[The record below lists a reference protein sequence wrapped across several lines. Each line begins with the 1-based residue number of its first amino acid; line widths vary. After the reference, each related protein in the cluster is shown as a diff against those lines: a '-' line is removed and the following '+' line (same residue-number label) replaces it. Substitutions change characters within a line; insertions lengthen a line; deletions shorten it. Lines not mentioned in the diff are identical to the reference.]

1 MQWEASIKA
10 LKKDPYFKELI
21 QKHGT
26 PRLEDD
32 REPFAALVRAI
43 VHQQVSGKA
52 AETIFGRFVALFPKN
67 KFPTP
72 AQVLKMPTEKMR
84 AVGLS
89 GQKTS
94 YIKDLAEKFANG
106 TIKHTDLHTME
117 SGELIEHLVQVKG
130 VGVWTAHMFLIFTL
144 HRADVLPTG
153 DLGVRKGFQVVYGLR
168 SLPDHK
174 KMEALAKGWR
184 QHASA
189 ASWYLW
195 RVADEVNAA
204 GRPKIVASAKPPK
217 ARKPVKKKSL

>member
-1 MQWEASIKA
+1 MQWDTSIKA

-21 QKHGT
+21 KKYGL
-26 PRLEDD
+26 PVLDD
-32 REPFAALVRAI
+32 SREPFEALVRSI

-52 AETIFGRFVALFPKN
+52 AETIFGRFVALFPGT
-67 KFPTP
+67 KFPRP

-84 AVGLS
+84 AAGLS

-94 YIKDLAEKFANG
+94 YIRDLAQKFADG
-106 TIKHTDLHTME
+106 AIKHSDLHTME

-153 DLGVRKGFQVVYGLR
+153 DLGVRKGFQVVYNLK

-174 KMEALAKGWR
+174 KMEALARGWR
-184 QHASA
+184 SHASA

-195 RVADEVNAA
+195 RVADEANAA
-204 GRPKIVASAKPPK
+204 GRPKVAKAPKP
-217 ARKPVKKKSL
+217 KKQSKT